1 MAGWEGVSAYPLDIS
16 VAKYGVKYSTVL
28 SLTHFVGIITLI
40 LTKIV
45 CNLYRFGRGVNMS
58 GDFMQ
63 SAGKQRMPCRPILLD
78 RLWKETKN
86 HLSGLEHG

>member
-1 MAGWEGVSAYPLDIS
+1 
-16 VAKYGVKYSTVL
+16 
-28 SLTHFVGIITLI
+28 
-40 LTKIV
+40 
-45 CNLYRFGRGVNMS
+45 MS